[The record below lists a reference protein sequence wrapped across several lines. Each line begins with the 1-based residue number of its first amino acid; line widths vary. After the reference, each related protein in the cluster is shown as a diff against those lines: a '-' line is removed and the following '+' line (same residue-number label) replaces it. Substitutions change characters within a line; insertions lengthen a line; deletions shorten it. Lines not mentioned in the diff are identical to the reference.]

1 MNLKKKLL
9 KLRGFF
15 FVFLLRASWLYEI
28 IKYFDNVFCL
38 KYNRKTMKIS
48 IDDIKNAKDQSLK
61 INLDNKIKDLST
73 EGNISAELVFK
84 AYGKFINAKGKIVAN
99 VKLVCDRCLKDFTK
113 KFEVDV
119 DETYM
124 LGQLIPSED
133 AHSGQEIEL
142 KDGDFVTE
150 LTNTDEID
158 IDDLIYQSVT
168 LNIPNPCVCD
178 INCVGDPEMEKYMK
192 KEISDPRLEVF
203 KNLKIKKEGK

>member
-1 MNLKKKLL
+1 
-9 KLRGFF
+9 
-15 FVFLLRASWLYEI
+15 
-28 IKYFDNVFCL
+28 
-38 KYNRKTMKIS
+38 MKIS

-61 INLDNKIKDLST
+61 INFDNEVKNLST
-73 EGNISAELVFK
+73 DGNVVAELIFK

-99 VKLVCDRCLKDFTK
+99 VKLVCDRCLKDFTNK
-113 KFEVDV
+113 IEVDV
-119 DETYM
+119 DETYI
-124 LGQLIPSED
+124 LGRLIPSED

-150 LTNTDEID
+150 LTDTNEID
-158 IDDLIYQSVT
+158 VDDLIYQSVT